1 MGTVTL
7 EQGPNGVLISADVS
21 GLTPGPHGFHIHDV
35 GACTPDFSAAGSHF
49 APSGHGHGFMYGDDQ
64 HAGDLPNLYAAGDG
78 TARADVFTSKITLA
92 ADAGNSQYVAGAR
105 KPGSR
110 REFRRDVCT
119 LAFGRTEGGHMP
131 ESGDPQSL
139 YGPNATT
146 RRLLDAAAAEFLERG
161 YDGSVIS
168 NIARRAGLSTG
179 AIFSRWPTK
188 DDIMVAAVDHI
199 LDKIGPR
206 QRLADLGTSVD
217 APPVEILV
225 TWGTDL
231 LTADF
236 AQSAFKHLFG
246 SAHAYPSIQ
255 QRLQEFLEKQADQ
268 LSALVEQGKDEGLCD
283 PELSTTALAL
293 MIQAIGVG
301 TDLLISVGR
310 SEHLIPSQQEWAD
323 VIVRMLAAAAADSAR
338 SSDA

>member
-1 MGTVTL
+1 
-7 EQGPNGVLISADVS
+7 
-21 GLTPGPHGFHIHDV
+21 
-35 GACTPDFSAAGSHF
+35 
-49 APSGHGHGFMYGDDQ
+49 
-64 HAGDLPNLYAAGDG
+64 
-78 TARADVFTSKITLA
+78 
-92 ADAGNSQYVAGAR
+92 
-105 KPGSR
+105 
-110 REFRRDVCT
+110 
-119 LAFGRTEGGHMP
+119 MP
-131 ESGDPQSL
+131 ESGEPLSR
-139 YGPNATT
+139 YGPSATT

-199 LDKIGPR
+199 LEKIGTH
-206 QRLADLGTSVD
+206 QRMADLGISD
-217 APPVEILV
+217 AEPVEILV
-225 TWGTDL
+225 TWGIDL

-236 AQSAFKHLFG
+236 AQSALKHLFG

-268 LSALVEQGKDEGLCD
+268 LGVMVEQTKADGMCD

-301 TDLLISVGR
+301 TDLLISAGR
-310 SEHLIPSQQEWAD
+310 SERLIPSEQEWAD
-323 VIVRMLAAAAADSAR
+323 VIVRMFAAAATTDSN
-338 SSDA
+338 SGQEDANAGSNDA

>member
-1 MGTVTL
+1 
-7 EQGPNGVLISADVS
+7 
-21 GLTPGPHGFHIHDV
+21 
-35 GACTPDFSAAGSHF
+35 
-49 APSGHGHGFMYGDDQ
+49 
-64 HAGDLPNLYAAGDG
+64 
-78 TARADVFTSKITLA
+78 
-92 ADAGNSQYVAGAR
+92 
-105 KPGSR
+105 
-110 REFRRDVCT
+110 
-119 LAFGRTEGGHMP
+119 MP
-131 ESGDPQSL
+131 ESGEPLSR
-139 YGPNATT
+139 YGPSATT

-199 LDKIGPR
+199 LEKIAPR
-206 QRLADLGTSVD
+206 QRLADLGISD

-231 LTADF
+231 LTADL

-268 LSALVEQGKDEGLCD
+268 LAVMVEQTKADGLCD

-301 TDLLISVGR
+301 TDLLISAGR
-310 SEHLIPSQQEWAD
+310 SERLIPPEQEWAD
-323 VIVRMLAAAAADSAR
+323 VIVRMFAAVAADNAGASDSNSDIEDANAD

>member
-1 MGTVTL
+1 
-7 EQGPNGVLISADVS
+7 
-21 GLTPGPHGFHIHDV
+21 
-35 GACTPDFSAAGSHF
+35 
-49 APSGHGHGFMYGDDQ
+49 
-64 HAGDLPNLYAAGDG
+64 
-78 TARADVFTSKITLA
+78 
-92 ADAGNSQYVAGAR
+92 
-105 KPGSR
+105 
-110 REFRRDVCT
+110 
-119 LAFGRTEGGHMP
+119 MP
-131 ESGDPQSL
+131 ESSDPQSL
-139 YGPNATT
+139 YGPSATT

-188 DDIMVAAVDHI
+188 NDLMVAAVDHI
-199 LDKIGPR
+199 LEKIGPS
-206 QRLADLGTSVD
+206 QRLADLGISVD
-217 APPVEILV
+217 SPPAEILV

-236 AQSAFKHLFG
+236 VQSAFKHLFG

-255 QRLQEFLEKQADQ
+255 QRLQEFLDEQADQ
-268 LSALVEQGKDEGLCD
+268 LAALVEQTKADGLCD

-301 TDLLISVGR
+301 TDLLISAGR
-310 SEHLIPSQQEWAD
+310 SERLIPSEQEWAD
-323 VIVRMLAAAAADSAR
+323 VIVRMFAAVATDNDSNSDKEDANAG